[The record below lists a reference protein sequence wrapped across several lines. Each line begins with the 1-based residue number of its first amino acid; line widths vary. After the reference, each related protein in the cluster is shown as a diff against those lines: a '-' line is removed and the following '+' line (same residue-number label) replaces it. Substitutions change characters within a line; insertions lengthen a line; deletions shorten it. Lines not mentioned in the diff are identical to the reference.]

1 MNEISYIFLC
11 LHLVTWILL
20 VLTMVELNS
29 LKKEFRQ
36 AIDYET
42 TIRKKRKEIRTKK

>member
-11 LHLVTWILL
+11 LHLVTWVLVILG
-20 VLTMVELNS
+20 MVELNS

-36 AIDYET
+36 AIDYESSL
-42 TIRKKRKEIRTKK
+42 RKKRKEIRSKK